1 MTDLTAL
8 YIFLGVLVILAIVGI
23 VFASHVSIL
32 WAATVL
38 FGIFLIIITG
48 ASVLF
53 EEPRDCIEETIEK
66 VDFIGKLRGR
76 LLKKINFSISEKI
89 QRIVILIMSAA
100 SVALIVWAII
110 IVAMA
115 IKGESSDTSWAK
127 DLIGEVPVLN
137 VLMLISQAYE
147 TEFRPDFFVT
157 VLLLSLIVMA
167 IAAAVVQMI
176 MALVNKLIEEAKDE
190 SKLFGFLGGFS
201 VTVLTASG
209 TLFISSLLSPLLDFS
224 KPWDWFEKLCKSIFT
239 TSFGNFLLQVLVAAI
254 MFALLVVLCFDWV
267 KDIVLG
273 VAGMVLALIVALI
286 FSFFNNGDA
295 SPILNNFLILLYF
308 LYPITD
314 IIKSFILKE
323 DKFEWVPVVVPLV
336 STVIVTTVS
345 MIIDKDHILNLN
357 QYQILAFIGMTFYV
371 IYLLAKPGIS
381 IIKQDRDDTGSA
393 AASEVCQSES

>member
-1 MTDLTAL
+1 MTAL

-32 WAATVL
+32 WAATVFL
-38 FGIFLIIITG
+38 GIALVIITG
-48 ASVLF
+48 ASILF
-53 EEPRDCIEETIEK
+53 EDPRDYIEEAIEK
-66 VDFIGKLRGR
+66 VDFIGKLRGW
-76 LLKKINFSISEKI
+76 LVEKINFSISEKI

-115 IKGESSDTSWAK
+115 IKGESSDTSWAI
-127 DLIGEVPVLN
+127 DLIGDVPVLN
-137 VLMLISQAYE
+137 VLMLISQAYQ

-201 VTVLTASG
+201 VTVLTVSG

-224 KPWDWFEKLCKSIFT
+224 KPWDWFEKLCKPIFT

-273 VAGMVLALIVALI
+273 VAGIVLSLIVGII
-286 FSFFNNGDA
+286 FAFFNDGDGA
-295 SPILNNFLILLYF
+295 PVISNSIVLLYF

-336 STVIVTTVS
+336 SSVIVTTVS

-357 QYQILAFIGMTFYV
+357 QYAILAFIGMTFYV

-393 AASEVCQSES
+393 ATPEVG

>member
-1 MTDLTAL
+1 MTDFTAF

-23 VFASHVSIL
+23 VFASHVSII
-32 WAATVL
+32 WAATV
-38 FGIFLIIITG
+38 FWGIALVIITG

-53 EEPRDCIEETIEK
+53 EDLRDHIEEAIEK
-66 VDFIGKLRGR
+66 VDFIGMLRRKLVE
-76 LLKKINFSISEKI
+76 KINFSISEKI

-115 IKGESSDTSWAK
+115 IKGESSDTSWAI

-137 VLMLISQAYE
+137 VLRLITQAYQ
-147 TEFRPDFFVT
+147 TKFKPDFFVT

-176 MALVNKLIEEAKDE
+176 MTLVNKLIEEAKDE

-224 KPWDWFEKLCKSIFT
+224 KPWGWFEKLCKPIFT

-254 MFALLVVLCFDWV
+254 MFALLVFLCFDWV

-273 VAGMVLALIVALI
+273 VAGIALSLIVAFI
-286 FSFFNNGDA
+286 FSFFNNGDG
-295 SPILNNFLILLYF
+295 SPILNNFLLLLYF

-336 STVIVTTVS
+336 SSVIVTTVS

-393 AASEVCQSES
+393 AAPEVG

>member
-1 MTDLTAL
+1 
-8 YIFLGVLVILAIVGI
+8 
-23 VFASHVSIL
+23 
-32 WAATVL
+32 
-38 FGIFLIIITG
+38 
-48 ASVLF
+48 
-53 EEPRDCIEETIEK
+53 
-66 VDFIGKLRGR
+66 
-76 LLKKINFSISEKI
+76 
-89 QRIVILIMSAA
+89 MSAA

-115 IKGESSDTSWAK
+115 IKGESSDTSWAI

-137 VLMLISQAYE
+137 VLRLITQAYQ
-147 TEFRPDFFVT
+147 TEFKPDFFVT

-176 MALVNKLIEEAKDE
+176 MTLVNKLIEEAKDE

-224 KPWDWFEKLCKSIFT
+224 KPWDWFEKLCKPIFT

-254 MFALLVVLCFDWV
+254 MFALLVFLCFDWV

-273 VAGMVLALIVALI
+273 VAGIVLSLIVGMI
-286 FSFFNNGDA
+286 FAFFNNGDG
-295 SPILNNFLILLYF
+295 SPILNNFLLLLYF

-323 DKFEWVPVVVPLV
+323 DKFEWVSVVVPLV
-336 STVIVTTVS
+336 LNAIVTTVS

-357 QYQILAFIGMTFYV
+357 QYPILAFIGITFYV

-393 AASEVCQSES
+393 AAPEVGQSES

>member
-53 EEPRDCIEETIEK
+53 EGPRDRIEETIEK

-273 VAGMVLALIVALI
+273 VAGMVLALIVGII

-323 DKFEWVPVVVPLV
+323 DKFEWVLVVVPLV

-393 AASEVCQSES
+393 AAPEVCQSES

>member
-1 MTDLTAL
+1 MTDFTAF

-32 WAATVL
+32 WAATVFL
-38 FGIFLIIITG
+38 GIALVIITG

-53 EEPRDCIEETIEK
+53 EDLRDHIEEAIEK
-66 VDFIGKLRGR
+66 VNFIGMLRRKLVE
-76 LLKKINFSISEKI
+76 KINFSISEKI

-115 IKGESSDTSWAK
+115 IKGESSDTSWAI
-127 DLIGEVPVLN
+127 DLIGEVPVLH
-137 VLMLISQAYE
+137 VLRLITQAYQ
-147 TEFRPDFFVT
+147 TEFKPDFFVT

-167 IAAAVVQMI
+167 IAAAVVQII
-176 MALVNKLIEEAKDE
+176 MTLVNKLIEEAKDE

-224 KPWDWFEKLCKSIFT
+224 KPWGWFEKLCKPIFT
-239 TSFGNFLLQVLVAAI
+239 TSFGKFLLQVLVAAI
-254 MFALLVVLCFDWV
+254 MFALLVFLCFDWV

-273 VAGMVLALIVALI
+273 VAGIALSLIVAFI
-286 FSFFNNGDA
+286 FSFFNNGA
-295 SPILNNFLILLYF
+295 GSPIMNNFLILLYF

-336 STVIVTTVS
+336 LSAIVTTVS

-357 QYQILAFIGMTFYV
+357 QYPILAFIGITFYV

-393 AASEVCQSES
+393 AAPEVGQSES

>member
-38 FGIFLIIITG
+38 FGIALVIITG

-53 EEPRDCIEETIEK
+53 EDPRDQIEEAIEK

-76 LLKKINFSISEKI
+76 LVEKINFSISEKI

-201 VTVLTASG
+201 VTVLTVSG

-224 KPWDWFEKLCKSIFT
+224 KPWDWFEKLCKPIFT

-273 VAGMVLALIVALI
+273 VAGIVLSLIVALI
-286 FSFFNNGDA
+286 FSFFNNGDG
-295 SPILNNFLILLYF
+295 SLIMENFFVLLYF

-323 DKFEWVPVVVPLV
+323 DKFEWVLVVVPLV

-345 MIIDKDHILNLN
+345 MIIDKDHILDLY
-357 QYQILAFIGMTFYV
+357 QYPILAFIGMTFYV

-393 AASEVCQSES
+393 AAPEVG